1 MPRMNLYYVG
11 MYQGG
16 ATPLIHAAMSGHLPV
31 VAYLVERR
39 ADLEGKSR
47 VSEIRRHM
55 RHLFILYVC
64 DLPCSSHMCAG
75 RTECVACCFQ
85 F

>member
-1 MPRMNLYYVG
+1 
-11 MYQGG
+11 MYQFGL
-16 ATPLIHAAMSGHLPV
+16 TPLICATNNGQLPV
-31 VAYLVERR
+31 VAYLVEKG
-39 ADLEGKSR
+39 AHIEGKNR

-55 RHLFILYVC
+55 SHLFILYIC